1 LSSVKTAE
9 PIEMMG
15 WWVLH

>member
-1 LSSVKTAE
+1 MAE

-15 WWVLH
+15 WRVLY